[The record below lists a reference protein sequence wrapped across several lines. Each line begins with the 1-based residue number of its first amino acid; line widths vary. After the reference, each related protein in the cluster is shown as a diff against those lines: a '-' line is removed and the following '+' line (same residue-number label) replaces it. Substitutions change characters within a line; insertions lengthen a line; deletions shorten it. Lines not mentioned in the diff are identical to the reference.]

1 MGFARVPPAP
11 GAGAPGANASR
22 AVAAPV
28 AAGASAGRRVLIV
41 SDAWHPQVNGVV
53 RTLCAV
59 RDELARLG
67 CTVEVIGPDRFR
79 TVPLPTYPGI
89 RVAVLPGR
97 RLARMAEAFRPD
109 AVHVATEG
117 PLGLAARAWA
127 LRVGAGFTTSF
138 HTRFPEYVRAR
149 TGLPVGPGYRWLRR
163 FHGAG
168 RGVMVAAPSVRA
180 DLAARGFCRI
190 LPWSRGVD
198 LRLFRPG
205 PAPRWPFA
213 RPVFLCVGRLAVEK
227 DVPGFLRLP
236 LPGTK
241 VVVGDGPQRAALE
254 RRFPAARF
262 LGALHGEALARAY
275 RAADALVFPSR
286 TDTFGLVLLEALAC
300 GTPVAARPVAGPAD
314 VLDGAGPG
322 VGALDA
328 DLEAAALRALG
339 GDPAACRAHAERF
352 TWPACAGQ
360 FLANLVPAWG

>member
-1 MGFARVPPAP
+1 MVAP
-11 GAGAPGANASR
+11 F
-22 AVAAPV
+22 
-28 AAGASAGRRVLIV
+28 AAGVSGRRVLIV

-138 HTRFPEYVRAR
+138 HTRFPEYIRAR

-180 DLAARGFCRI
+180 DLAARGFRRI

-198 LRLFRPG
+198 LGLFRPG

-262 LGALHGEALARAY
+262 LGALHGEALAHAY

-300 GTPVAARPVAGPAD
+300 GTPVAAHPVAGPAD

-328 DLEAAALRALG
+328 DLAAAALRALG

-352 TWPACAGQ
+352 TWPACAAQ
-360 FLANLVPAWG
+360 FFANLVPAWR